1 VSGMAILDKS
11 TQPQSEAPLQ
21 LTLEPPR
28 PLGLFDQVTLWGNLG
43 ISLFGPV
50 TGAFIAAATG
60 SVLTA
65 LAATVTGVVLGA
77 CVLGGAAVFGTATG
91 APAMACMRGL
101 FGRRG
106 SYVPTVLNIA
116 QNVGWA
122 TMEIIVIATAAVAIV
137 GPEWRWVFV
146 LLAGCIATLM
156 AVRPLGSVRT
166 LRKYLVWLVL
176 AASAYLFVQVLREP
190 VGSLT
195 DGGTTGFWIGVDMA
209 VAAVVSFAPLAADY
223 SRHSRTRAAAFGGA
237 AMGYGGAAIAYL
249 ALGVLAVASLHTDGD
264 NVITALVA
272 LPAGAVALFILLVD
286 EVDEAFANVYSTT
299 MSVHNVLPRADRRWV
314 ALVIGTLA
322 TGLAMFVDIQGYT
335 SFLYL
340 IGAVFVPLFAVAI
353 TDFFLVSRGQW
364 DLSPNARPRWR
375 PVVAWGAG
383 FLTYQLV
390 NPGAIAGWSD
400 LWTTLRNSLPVAPPP
415 WLGASIASLAVASL
429 VMLLLGAG
437 SVRARE
443 VTSAKQ

>member
-1 VSGMAILDKS
+1 MAVLDKS
-11 TQPQSEAPLQ
+11 VQSHSEAPLQ
-21 LTLEPPR
+21 LTTEPAR

-60 SVLTA
+60 SSLTA
-65 LAATVTGVVLGA
+65 FVAIFVGVALGA
-77 CVLGGAAVFGTATG
+77 GILGGAAVFGAATG

-106 SYVPTVLNIA
+106 SYLPTVLNIA
-116 QNVGWA
+116 QNIGWA

-137 GPEWRWVFV
+137 GPEWRWLFV

-166 LRKYLVWLVL
+166 LRKYLVWVVL
-176 AASAYLFVQVLREP
+176 AASAYLFIQVLRSP

-195 DGGTTGFWIGVDMA
+195 EGGTTGFWLGVDMA

-237 AMGYGGAAIAYL
+237 ALGYGAAALAYL
-249 ALGVLAVASLHTDGD
+249 ALGVLAVASLNTDGD

-272 LPAGAVALFILLVD
+272 LPAGAAALFILLVD

-314 ALVIGTLA
+314 ALTIGILA
-322 TGLAMFVDIQGYT
+322 TVLALFVDMQGYT

-353 TDFFLVSRGQW
+353 TDFLLVSRGHW
-364 DLSPNARPRWR
+364 DLSPNSHGRWQ
-375 PVVAWGAG
+375 PVIAWVAG
-383 FLTYQLV
+383 FVTYQLI

-400 LWTTLRNSLPVAPPP
+400 LWTVLRANLPVTPPSE
-415 WLGASIASLAVASL
+415 LGASIASIVVAAVA
-429 VMLLLGAG
+429 MLALGAW
-437 SVRARE
+437 SARSRE
-443 VTSAKQ
+443 VVAPTE

>member
-1 VSGMAILDKS
+1 MAVLDKS
-11 TQPQSEAPLQ
+11 AQPRTEAPLQ
-21 LTLEPPR
+21 LTTEPPR
-28 PLGLFDQVTLWGNLG
+28 PLGLFDQITLWGNLG

-60 SVLTA
+60 SLLTA
-65 LAATVTGVVLGA
+65 LVATFVGVALGA
-77 CVLGGAAVFGTATG
+77 CILGGAAVFGAATG

-106 SYVPTVLNIA
+106 SYLPTVLNIA
-116 QNVGWA
+116 QNIGWA

-137 GPEWRWVFV
+137 GPEWRWLFV
-146 LLAGCIATLM
+146 LLAGFLATLM

-166 LRKYLVWLVL
+166 LRKYLVWVVL
-176 AASAYLFVQVLREP
+176 AASAYLFIQVLRSP

-195 DGGTTGFWIGVDMA
+195 DGGTTGFWIGIDMA

-237 AMGYGGAAIAYL
+237 ALGYGAAALAYIT
-249 ALGVLAVASLHTDGD
+249 LGVLAVASLNTDGD

-314 ALVIGTLA
+314 ALAIGTLA
-322 TGLAMFVDIQGYT
+322 TTLALFVDMQGYT

-353 TDFFLVSRGQW
+353 TDFFVVSRGQW
-364 DLSPNARPRWR
+364 DLSPNARGRWQ
-375 PVVAWGAG
+375 PVVAWAAG
-383 FLTYQLV
+383 FVTYQLI
-390 NPGAIAGWSD
+390 NPGSIAGWSD
-400 LWTTLRNSLPVAPPP
+400 LWTGMRTSLPASPPS
-415 WLGASIASLAVASL
+415 WLGASIASIAVAGA
-429 VMLLLGAG
+429 VMLLLGAW
-437 SVRARE
+437 SARSRE
-443 VTSAKQ
+443 VVASTQ